1 MLADETYLVLGGAG
15 MIGAQVVRQIARQL
29 SPRRVIV
36 ASLYQQE
43 VSEAVEQFKREFPRI
58 GFVGFW
64 GDVFLRTEW
73 NWPHRERH
81 APRAQL
87 MESPERRADLYDD
100 LFGDADEAYRRSQL
114 VELILEHRPDVVVDG
129 INTATAISYQ
139 DIYTASAVV
148 KNDFSERALDELVI
162 SQSVPQLIRHAVLVH
177 RAMSEAGTRLYL
189 KVGTT
194 GTGGMGLNVPY
205 THSEDKPSVKL
216 MSKTAIAF
224 AHTGLLFLM
233 ARTQGGPVVKEVKP
247 GAMVG
252 YADITRRAV
261 KERGKSVHVFAT
273 KIEELAGSLVLRD
286 DESGYEQLGDLQMV
300 VVDTGENGVFTKGE
314 FEAITHLRQ
323 MEMITPEEIAGQVV
337 LEIQGSNTGYDVIG
351 AIDGA
356 VMNPTYRAGYLRHFA
371 LQEVS
376 RLEQETG
383 TASVALG
390 QLGPPELGKL
400 LWEAHLLKIRYGTLS
415 AVLEHSPTAL
425 ADALFRLVDGDA
437 DLRQTIASVGLPI
450 LTPDGRSLIRGPV
463 VRIPEIPG
471 RNAVEVTPE
480 LVDAW
485 ATKGWVD
492 LRPKNL
498 DVWRQRFE
506 RMRREAQLVRG
517 RGSAAVTREAYLSEE
532 ISIGSVA
539 GWIFNN
545 EENAYRIK

>member
-1 MLADETYLVLGGAG
+1 MLANETYLVLGGAG
-15 MIGAQVVRQIARQL
+15 MIGAQVVREIARKL
-29 SPRRVIV
+29 SPRRVVV
-36 ASLYQQE
+36 ASLYQKE
-43 VSEAVEQFKREFPRI
+43 VREAIEQFEREFPRVE
-58 GFVGFW
+58 FVGFW

-73 NWPHRERH
+73 NSPDRERH
-81 APRAQL
+81 ASRAQL
-87 MESPERRADLYDD
+87 MESPERRAELYED
-100 LFGDADEAYRRSQL
+100 LFGDAEAAYRRSQIVQL
-114 VELILEHRPDVVVDG
+114 VLEHRPDVIVDG

-139 DIYTASAVV
+139 DVYTASAVV
-148 KNDFSERALDELVI
+148 KNDFSERALDALLI
-162 SQSVPQLIRHAVLVH
+162 SQSVPQLIRHATLIH

-189 KVGTT
+189 KIGTT

-216 MSKTAIAF
+216 MSKTAVAF

-233 ARTQGGPVVKEVKP
+233 ARTLGGPVVKEVKP

-261 KERGKSVHVFAT
+261 KEHGKNVFVYST
-273 KIEELAGSLVLRD
+273 RTEELAGSLVLR
-286 DESGYEQLGDLQMV
+286 EPETGYEQLGKLQMV

-323 MEMITPEEIAGQVV
+323 MEFITPEESARQVI
-337 LEIQGSNTGYDVIG
+337 LEINGANTGYDVI
-351 AIDGA
+351 AAVDSA

-371 LQEVS
+371 LEEVS
-376 RLEQETG
+376 RLERETG

-400 LWEAHLLKIRYGTLS
+400 LWEAHLLVLRYATLA
-415 AVLEHSPTAL
+415 AVIEQPAETIAEAL
-425 ADALFRLVDGDA
+425 YALVREDA
-437 DLRQTIASVGLPI
+437 DLRQTITSVGLPV
-450 LTPDGRSLIRGPV
+450 LTPDGRSLIRGPF

-471 RNAVEVTPE
+471 RNEVEVTPQS
-480 LVDAW
+480 VDTW
-485 ATKGWVD
+485 AAKGWVD
-492 LRPKNL
+492 LRPANL
-498 DVWRQRFE
+498 EVWRRRFE

-517 RGSAAVTREAYLSEE
+517 RGSAAVTRDAYLSDD
-532 ISIGSVA
+532 ISIGAVA